1 MDFRV
6 FLYFAALEYG
16 KSSTLI
22 GGYLKNSPF
31 AICTNL
37 LTHICVMKIPEY
49 TKYSG
54 ISITLFGSKSL
65 TQIIK
70 KEVLEVAKRIRNL
83 YNEDKSTIE
92 TVYRRKRD
100 LDMTQ
105 KPRNADYTKEYNRK
119 AVLRILR
126 HNAMSRAELARAT
139 GLTRA
144 ATSLIVEELVN
155 DGIVTELTPQS
166 VGRGRSAT
174 PLALRTDCYYALA
187 VDLSRTGC
195 SVGLCDIAGNL
206 LQSQKIPDQNNLV
219 EAIIAELKAML
230 ETVDRSKVLGIGI
243 SSPGPLDSSSGR
255 ILNPP
260 QFERWHGVEI
270 SRHLSEELDMPAYL
284 ERDVCALALHQLE
297 MGRSQNFMLLFVGIG
312 IGAAIMSEGK
322 LLGNSG
328 YFTGELGHTTIRFDG
343 RLCKCGNRGCL
354 ETYASIPAL
363 LTDRPFSGWKDLM
376 DHVDTNPDAYH
387 LLDQEAV
394 YLSAGL
400 VNLLNLI
407 PVDTIYLAGDICYRY
422 ELLAQRLQREIH
434 ARVLDQS
441 KGTIHI
447 YPSIQDKNIGILAAA
462 EVVFS
467 RFFTI

>member
-1 MDFRV
+1 M
-6 FLYFAALEYG
+6 A
-16 KSSTLI
+16 
-22 GGYLKNSPF
+22 
-31 AICTNL
+31 
-37 LTHICVMKIPEY
+37 
-49 TKYSG
+49 
-54 ISITLFGSKSL
+54 
-65 TQIIK
+65 
-70 KEVLEVAKRIRNL
+70 
-83 YNEDKSTIE
+83 
-92 TVYRRKRD
+92 
-100 LDMTQ
+100 Q

-144 ATSLIVEELVN
+144 AASLIVEELVN

-174 PLALRTDCYYALA
+174 PLALRADCYYALA

-206 LQSQKIPDQNNLV
+206 LQSKKIPDQNNLV
-219 EAIIAELKAML
+219 GAIIAELKAML
-230 ETVDRSKVLGIGI
+230 ETVERCKVLGIGI
-243 SSPGPLDSSSGR
+243 SSPGPLDCGSGR

-260 QFERWHGVEI
+260 RFERWHGVEI
-270 SRHLSEELDMPAYL
+270 SRELSEALDMPAYL

-297 MGRSQNFMLLFVGIG
+297 MGQSRNFMLLFVGIG
-312 IGAAIMSEGK
+312 IGAAIMSGGK
-322 LLGNSG
+322 LLGHSG

-363 LTDRPFSGWKDLM
+363 LEDTEFSGWNDLI
-376 DHVDTNPDAYH
+376 DHVGINPDASH

-400 VNLLNLI
+400 TNLLNLI
-407 PVDTIYLAGDICYRY
+407 PVDTIYLAGDISYCY
-422 ELLAQRLQREIH
+422 ELLAQRLQREIRT
-434 ARVLDQS
+434 RVLDQS

-462 EVVFS
+462 DVVFS
-467 RFFTI
+467 RFFTV

>member
-1 MDFRV
+1 M
-6 FLYFAALEYG
+6 A
-16 KSSTLI
+16 
-22 GGYLKNSPF
+22 
-31 AICTNL
+31 
-37 LTHICVMKIPEY
+37 
-49 TKYSG
+49 
-54 ISITLFGSKSL
+54 
-65 TQIIK
+65 
-70 KEVLEVAKRIRNL
+70 
-83 YNEDKSTIE
+83 
-92 TVYRRKRD
+92 
-100 LDMTQ
+100 Q

-126 HNAMSRAELARAT
+126 RNAMSRAELARAT

-144 ATSLIVEELVN
+144 ATSLIVEELLH

-174 PLALRTDCYYALA
+174 PLALRADCYYALA
-187 VDLSRTGC
+187 VDLSRAGC
-195 SVGLCDIAGNL
+195 SVGLCDMAGNL
-206 LQSQKIPDQNNLV
+206 LQSAKIPDQNNLV
-219 EAIIAELKAML
+219 ETIIAALKAML
-230 ETVDRSKVLGIGI
+230 QTVERSKVLGIGI
-243 SSPGPLDSSSGR
+243 SSPGPLDCQNGQ

-270 SRHLSEELDMPAYL
+270 SRLLSDALDMPAWL

-297 MGRSQNFMLLFVGIG
+297 TGQSQNFMLLFVGIG
-312 IGAAIMSEGK
+312 IGAAIMSRGK
-322 LLGNSG
+322 LLGHSG

-363 LTDRPFSGWKDLM
+363 LEDTKYSGWNDLM
-376 DHVDTNPDAYH
+376 DHVDGNPDASH

-422 ELLAQRLQREIH
+422 ELLAQRLQREIR
-434 ARVLDQS
+434 ARILDQS
-441 KGTIHI
+441 KGMLQI
-447 YPSIQDKNIGILAAA
+447 YPSTQDKNIGILAAA
-462 EVVFS
+462 DVVFS
-467 RFFTI
+467 RFFTV

>member
-1 MDFRV
+1 MV
-6 FLYFAALEYG
+6 
-16 KSSTLI
+16 
-22 GGYLKNSPF
+22 
-31 AICTNL
+31 
-37 LTHICVMKIPEY
+37 
-49 TKYSG
+49 
-54 ISITLFGSKSL
+54 
-65 TQIIK
+65 
-70 KEVLEVAKRIRNL
+70 
-83 YNEDKSTIE
+83 
-92 TVYRRKRD
+92 
-100 LDMTQ
+100 Q

-119 AVLRILR
+119 AAVGILR

-144 ATSLIVEELVN
+144 AASLIVEELVK
-155 DGIVTELTPQS
+155 DGIVTELAPQS

-174 PLALRTDCYYALA
+174 PLALRSDCNYALA
-187 VDLSRTGC
+187 VELSRTVC
-195 SVGLCDIAGNL
+195 SVGLCDMAGNL
-206 LQSQKIPDQNNLV
+206 LQSRKIPDQDNLV
-219 EAIIAELKAML
+219 EAIITQLQAML
-230 ETVDRSKVLGIGI
+230 KTVERSKVLGIGI
-243 SSPGPLDSSSGR
+243 SSPGPLDCQNGR

-260 QFERWHGVEI
+260 RFERWHGVEI
-270 SRHLSEELDMPAYL
+270 CRILSEALELPAYL
-284 ERDVCALALHQLE
+284 EHDVCALALRQLE
-297 MGRSQNFMLLFVGIG
+297 MGHSRDFMLLFVGPG

-363 LTDRPFSGWKDLM
+363 LSDRPFTGWKDLM
-376 DHVDTNPDAYH
+376 DQVDTNPEAGH

-400 VNLLNLI
+400 TNLLNLI

-434 ARVLDQS
+434 ARILDRSRGDIQ
-441 KGTIHI
+441 IH
-447 YPSIQDKNIGILAAA
+447 PAVQDKNIGILAAA

-467 RFFTI
+467 GFFTV